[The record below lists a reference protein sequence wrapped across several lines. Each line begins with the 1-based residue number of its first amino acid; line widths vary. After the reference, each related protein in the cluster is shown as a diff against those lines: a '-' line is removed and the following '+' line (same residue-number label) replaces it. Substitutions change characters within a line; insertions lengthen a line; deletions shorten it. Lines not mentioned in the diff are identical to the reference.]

1 MTPVHSVRIKQ
12 GGTTLGMDPMDGLEP
27 GEARFDSSL
36 GAWTL
41 SRYADVSAALR
52 EPRLS
57 ASPGSGAPGR
67 DQAANALVREAALQA
82 LASQRLAAW
91 KKEIEPLACQ
101 MAGGLPVGTAVDL
114 LGEFATPWSL
124 ALASLAS
131 GASAAEAPR
140 LAGLAHDV
148 FLAAADGSAPA
159 QDAVMELAST
169 LAGNRGGLDV
179 QSFVALS
186 QTLPY
191 FLAAAWLALFGD
203 DEQTRYLRAQP
214 DAMPAAIEE
223 LLRFASPSRAVTR
236 YAVEPLDIGGVS
248 IARGDRVLLLLAA
261 ANRDP
266 AQFPH
271 PHRLQLSRESVGHLA
286 FGAGPHTCAGS
297 ALIRMAASIAT
308 TALIQTVPSVELRLP
323 VQWIGGL
330 AIRAPRSLIVV
341 LRRGVC

>member
-1 MTPVHSVRIKQ
+1 ME
-12 GGTTLGMDPMDGLEP
+12 GLEP

-36 GAWTL
+36 AAWIL

-67 DQAANALVREAALQA
+67 DQAANAVVREAAMQT

-91 KKEIEPLACQ
+91 KKEIEPLAYQ
-101 MAGGLPVGTAVDL
+101 IAGALPAGTAVDL
-114 LGEFATPWSL
+114 LGEFSSPWSL

-131 GASAAEAPR
+131 GASPSEAPR
-140 LAGLAHDV
+140 LARLAHDV

-159 QDAVMELAST
+159 QAAVMELAKA
-169 LAGNRGGLDV
+169 LAGRRGGLDV

-191 FLAAAWLALFGD
+191 FLAAAWLALFSD

-214 DAMPAAIEE
+214 NAMPAAIEE
-223 LLRFASPSRAVTR
+223 LLRFASPSRTVTR

-271 PHRLQLSRESVGHLA
+271 PDRLQLSREASGHLA

-297 ALIRMAASIAT
+297 ALIRMAAEIAT
-308 TALIQTVPSVELRLP
+308 TALLETTTSVDLRLP

-330 AIRAPRSLIVV
+330 AIRAPGSLLVV